1 MLAYYSLVDY
11 QFKLM
16 DTKLFPTILF
26 ETARAWRTQLDKR
39 LKPLGLSQAK
49 WRTLLHISRAA
60 ESLTQKKLAAQ
71 MNIEGPTL
79 VGLLDRLEKDGWI
92 KRCADAADRR
102 NKIIQLTPKAKT
114 ALKKI
119 HATVDQ
125 LRDELVSTLPNKAF
139 VSCIKTLQQIK
150 EKIVSLD

>member
-1 MLAYYSLVDY
+1 
-11 QFKLM
+11 M
-16 DTKLFPTILF
+16 DTKLFPAILF

-49 WRTLLHISRAA
+49 WRTLLHLSRATDT
-60 ESLTQKKLAAQ
+60 LTQKKLATQ

-79 VGLLDRLEKDGWI
+79 VGLLDRLEKDNWI
-92 KRCADAADRR
+92 KRCVDSSDRR
-102 NKIIQLTPKAKT
+102 IKIIQLTPKAKI

-125 LRDELVSTLPNKAF
+125 LRDELVSTLSNNAF

-150 EKIVSLD
+150 EKIMTLD